1 MIDAA
6 APEALAAVAAAFL
19 LAAFV
24 KGATGLGFS
33 TCALPLLALSIGIRE
48 ALPLV
53 LAPSIASNLLVM
65 RGAGHF
71 RETVRRFWP
80 LCLAVL
86 PGIALGVALLVWVD
100 PLIAGA
106 ALGLV
111 LVGYAAFALARPPLT
126 LPPRL
131 ERPLQWPVGLIN
143 GTVNGLTGSQVMP
156 LLPYLLALQL
166 DPNRFV
172 QAINCVFTFS
182 SLAMAVGLS
191 EAGLLTGPA
200 ASGSTH
206 TSSATPS
213 ATPGNAARQSG
224 QKRRTVSRKCPAP
237 RMTSRLLAID
247 GASTSG
253 SASRIPM
260 ESASSGSA
268 QVEKPSPVAPLT
280 KAASRK
286 AAATAASVSGP
297 AASIMPVAL
306 PRKRDRLPGAVE
318 DCHALAGADTSDGNG
333 RALRCGEYQLVVVA
347 AGQRVQPGLRP
358 ERRDFRRQRH
368 CLQVDDGGN
377 AGGMADM
384 AEVGD
389 EPVGN
394 VGRSRCALG
403 RAETGRG

>member
-6 APEALAAVAAAFL
+6 APETLAAVAAAFL

-111 LVGYAAFALARPPLT
+111 LVGYAAFALARPPLM
-126 LPPRL
+126 LSSGL
-131 ERPLQWPVGLIN
+131 ERPLQWPVGLVN
-143 GTVNGLTGSQVMP
+143 GVVNGLTGSQVMP

-200 ASGSTH
+200 AAVSVLGLLPVWIGVKLGE
-206 TSSATPS
+206 AL
-213 ATPGNAARQSG
+213 
-224 QKRRTVSRKCPAP
+224 RRRLPA
-237 RMTSRLLAID
+237 
-247 GASTSG
+247 
-253 SASRIPM
+253 
-260 ESASSGSA
+260 ESF
-268 QVEKPSPVAPLT
+268 
-280 KAASRK
+280 RK
-286 AAATAASVSGP
+286 AVLLLLILLG
-297 AASIMPVAL
+297 V
-306 PRKRDRLPGAVE
+306 V
-318 DCHALAGADTSDGNG
+318 LAG
-333 RALRCGEYQLVVVA
+333 RFL
-347 AGQRVQPGLRP
+347 
-358 ERRDFRRQRH
+358 
-368 CLQVDDGGN
+368 
-377 AGGMADM
+377 
-384 AEVGD
+384 
-389 EPVGN
+389 
-394 VGRSRCALG
+394 LG
-403 RAETGRG
+403 